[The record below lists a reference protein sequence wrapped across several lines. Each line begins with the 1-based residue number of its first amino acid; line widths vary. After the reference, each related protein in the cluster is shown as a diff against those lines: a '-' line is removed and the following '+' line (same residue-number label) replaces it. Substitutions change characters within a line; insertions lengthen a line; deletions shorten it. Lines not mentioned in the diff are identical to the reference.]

1 MKKRIR
7 KKISR
12 LIVWGNGISAQFR
25 SPFIFQLLVGGLFF
39 NKSIYGYSNKTRRE
53 KRLMDGVGGTL
64 RDIFWQVKSGQA
76 DVYLHS
82 RRLC

>member
-12 LIVWGNGISAQFR
+12 LIVWSNGISAQFR
-25 SPFIFQLLVGGLFF
+25 SPFIFQLLVGDLFF
-39 NKSIYGYSNKTRRE
+39 NKTRRE

>member
-12 LIVWGNGISAQFR
+12 LIVWSNGISAQFR
-25 SPFIFQLLVGGLFF
+25 SPFIFQLLVGDLFF